1 MEAITKGERR
11 KDARLNIR
19 RGSNFMNK

>member
-19 RGSNFMNK
+19 RGSNLMNK